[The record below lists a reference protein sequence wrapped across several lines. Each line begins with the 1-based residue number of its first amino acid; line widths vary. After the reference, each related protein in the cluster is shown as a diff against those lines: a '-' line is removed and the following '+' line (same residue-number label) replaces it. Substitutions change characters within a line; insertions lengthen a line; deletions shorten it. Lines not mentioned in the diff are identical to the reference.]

1 VHSVRLMHSRSGS
14 AIILA
19 GGKSSRMGRAKAALP
34 FGGVTILERI
44 LAELGSVF
52 EEIVVVAARADA
64 ESYPVE
70 RRIRGAPGVVLLRD
84 EDSYAGPVAAL
95 VRGLE
100 AASGDSVF
108 ACSCD
113 LPLLRAEVA
122 RFLCDRIDGFDAA
135 IPQVDGRPQP
145 LCAAYRRSSREA
157 IKVIAASGER
167 RLTAIVGR
175 LDTRTVTEAE
185 LLPIDPGLQSF
196 LNTNTPEEYAR
207 ALALADK

>member
-1 VHSVRLMHSRSGS
+1 MHSGGGS
-14 AIILA
+14 ALILA

-44 LAELGSVF
+44 LAELGKGF
-52 EEIVVVAARADA
+52 EKIVVIAARADS

-70 RRIRGAPGVVLLRD
+70 RMISGASGVVLLRD

-100 AASGDSVF
+100 AASGDTVF

-113 LPLLRAEVA
+113 LPLLRVEVA

-135 IPQVDGRPQP
+135 IPRVDGSAQP

-157 IKVIAASGER
+157 IEVIAAGGER
-167 RLTAIVGR
+167 RLTAIVSR
-175 LDTRTVTEAE
+175 LNARTVTEAE
-185 LLPIDPGLQSF
+185 LRPLEPDLRSF
-196 LNTNTPEEYAR
+196 LNTNTPEDYAR
-207 ALALADK
+207 ALALAGK

>member
-1 VHSVRLMHSRSGS
+1 MHSGGGS

-44 LAELGSVF
+44 LAELGQGF
-52 EEIVVVAARADA
+52 EQIVVVAARADT

-70 RRIRGAPGVVLLRD
+70 SIIRGARGVVLVRD

-95 VRGLE
+95 VRGLG
-100 AASGDSVF
+100 AADGDTVF

-113 LPLLRAEVA
+113 LPLLRVEVA

-135 IPQVDGRPQP
+135 IPRVDNRAQP
-145 LCAAYRRSSREA
+145 LCAAYRRSARAAIEA
-157 IKVIAASGER
+157 IAAGGER
-167 RLTAIVGR
+167 RLTAIVSR
-175 LDTRTVTEAE
+175 LNARTVPEAE
-185 LLPIDPGLQSF
+185 LLSVDPGLQSF
-196 LNTNTPEEYAR
+196 LNTNTPEDYAR
-207 ALALADK
+207 ALAIAAK